1 MTLTLQP
8 ATSHDIDAPPPML
21 GITDP
26 GCRVNAL
33 RIGRRDGVAV
43 TLSGALR
50 AATILALLDSLE
62 VAAPAF
68 VLIDESDL
76 KVGLI
81 GPGDIQRIAHQWSI
95 AKKLRD
101 AAIAVVAPNPVVYG
115 LNRMFQLVS
124 NADTRL
130 AVFWDRPAAVEWVS
144 ALDDLAD

>member
-1 MTLTLQP
+1 MTLQP
-8 ATSHDIDAPPPML
+8 ATRHETGAPPPSF
-21 GITDP
+21 GVGDP
-26 GCRVNAL
+26 GCRVDAL
-33 RIGRRDGVAV
+33 RIGRRDGIAV

-50 AATILALLDSLE
+50 ATTILALLDSLE
-62 VAAPAF
+62 IAEPTF
-68 VLIDESDL
+68 VLIDESEL

-81 GPGDIQRIAHQWSI
+81 APGDIQRIAHQWSI

-130 AVFWDRPAAVEWVS
+130 AVFWDRPAAVDWIS
-144 ALDDLAD
+144 ALEYAAD

>member
-1 MTLTLQP
+1 MLTLQA
-8 ATSHDIDAPPPML
+8 ATSPETGAPLPAF

-26 GCRVNAL
+26 GCRVDTL

-43 TLSGALR
+43 TLSGAMR
-50 AATILALLDSLE
+50 ATTIIALLNSLE
-62 VAAPAF
+62 VAEPAF
-68 VLIDESDL
+68 VLIDESEL

-95 AKKLRD
+95 AKHLRD
-101 AAIAVVAPNPVVYG
+101 ATIAVVAPNPVVYG

-130 AVFWDRPAAVEWVS
+130 AVFWNRPAAVAWVS
-144 ALDDLAD
+144 ALDCPVV

>member
-1 MTLTLQP
+1 
-8 ATSHDIDAPPPML
+8 
-21 GITDP
+21 
-26 GCRVNAL
+26 
-33 RIGRRDGVAV
+33 V

-62 VAAPAF
+62 IAEPTF
-68 VLIDESDL
+68 VLIDESEL

-81 GPGDIQRIAHQWSI
+81 APGDIQRIAHQWSI

-130 AVFWDRPAAVEWVS
+130 AVFWDRPAAVEWIS
-144 ALDDLAD
+144 ALDYAAD

>member
-1 MTLTLQP
+1 MTLQP
-8 ATSHDIDAPPPML
+8 ATDQQSGAPRPAF
-21 GITDP
+21 GIGDP
-26 GCRVNAL
+26 GCRVDAL
-33 RIGRRDGVAV
+33 RIGGRDGIAV
-43 TLSGALR
+43 TLSGAMR

-62 VAAPAF
+62 IAQPAF
-68 VLIDESDL
+68 VLVDESEL

-124 NADTRL
+124 DADTRL
-130 AVFWDRPAAVEWVS
+130 AVFWDRAAAVNWVGL
-144 ALDDLAD
+144 LDRPAD

>member
-1 MTLTLQP
+1 MTLQP
-8 ATSHDIDAPPPML
+8 ATRRDSGAPPPAF

-26 GCRVNAL
+26 GCRVDVL
-33 RIGRRDGVAV
+33 RIGRHDGISV

-62 VAAPAF
+62 IARPAF
-68 VLIDESDL
+68 VLIDESEL

-81 GPGDIQRIAHQWSI
+81 GPGDIQRIAHHWSI
-95 AKKLRD
+95 AKNLRD

-130 AVFWDRPAAVEWVS
+130 AVFWVRPAAVEWLS
-144 ALDDLAD
+144 ALDRPAD